1 MTKNKSWGGFGIVQD
16 GRKKLHVYTISQI
29 SGKSDHSEALK
40 TSKVH
45 ENYRHGLI
53 VSVHEG

>member
-1 MTKNKSWGGFGIVQD
+1 MTKYKSWGDLGIVQD

-29 SGKSDHSEALK
+29 SGKNYPSEALK